1 MGPQG
6 DAALMQAAG
15 QPWAVSGLAQ
25 AAGIAALD
33 ETEYVAQVRALIE
46 TQRPVL
52 ADGLRALGLRVIEGR
67 ANYLLFRAP
76 EALGTALRHK
86 GAVLRS
92 CGNYPGLDTG
102 WYRTAVRTENENR
115 QLLAL
120 LAETLPEV
128 AQ

>member
-1 MGPQG
+1 MR
-6 DAALMQAAG
+6 AAG

-33 ETEYVAQVRALIE
+33 ETDYVAQVRALIE

-52 ADGLRALGLRVIEGR
+52 ADGLRALGLRVIGGR

-76 EALGTALRHK
+76 EALGEALRRK

-92 CGNYPGLDTG
+92 CGNYPGLDAS
-102 WYRTAVRTENENR
+102 WYRTAVRTETENR

-128 AQ
+128 VQ